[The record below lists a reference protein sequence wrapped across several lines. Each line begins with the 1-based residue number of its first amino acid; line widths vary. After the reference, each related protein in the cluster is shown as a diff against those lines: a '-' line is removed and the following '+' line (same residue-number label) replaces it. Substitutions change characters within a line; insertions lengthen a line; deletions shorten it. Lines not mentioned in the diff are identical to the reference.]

1 MNGRKIPYSEAVRL
15 WKDLKPSDIIVLPD
29 GREIDVGAVRQ
40 IPHFLS
46 IKQEG
51 GSVAFR
57 KDAGGDWRAISLYS
71 SLPPVERGHFLSGF
85 LLSLPVIRWFAPRCG
100 ARISEGQHVSPR
112 EGQHVSLKE
121 ALGEPRCT
129 KPRWRKGQ
137 HFWRNPN

>member
-1 MNGRKIPYSEAVRL
+1 MELRKIPYSEAVRL

-40 IPHFLS
+40 VPHLMC

-51 GSVAFR
+51 GSAEFR

-85 LLSLPVIRWFAPRCG
+85 LLSLPVIRWFAPKCG
-100 ARISEGQHVSPR
+100 ARVSEGQHVSLR
-112 EGQHVSLKE
+112 EAFGD
-121 ALGEPRCT
+121 PRCT
-129 KPRWRKGQ
+129 KPRWHRGA
-137 HFWRNPN
+137 HVWLNLR